1 MSYLSVSQLSKTYP
15 HAELP
20 ALLPID
26 FAIEEGEVISF
37 LGESGSG
44 KSTLLNLLAGLLD
57 ASEGTVHLAQEAIKG
72 PSSKLVAGY
81 ESIKLVQQGLKLSP
95 NMRVWENLRY
105 HLLRTTKSYQTQR
118 VAELLQLCQLD
129 GFAEKYPRELSGG
142 QQQRVAIGRA
152 IAKQPKLLLLDEPFS
167 NLDTIL
173 KQELLTSL
181 TEIIKKSGIT
191 AIFVMHD
198 TADALRISDRIG
210 IMKTGSLIQFAS
222 PVQIYDEPVSAYVA
236 RLIGQPTILK
246 ADQVRNFLP
255 NFHQNQQVCL
265 RESAIS
271 LGNGEENELRVQVQ
285 ECYFQGDYWKFVFKT
300 KQDLR
305 FYANI
310 PRKHSLQVG
319 QFVKIK
325 VDWEQ
330 AYIFKNEL
338 V

>member
-1 MSYLSVSQLSKTYP
+1 MSYLSVNQLSKTYP
-15 HAELP
+15 NATQA
-20 ALLPID
+20 ALLPTD
-26 FAIEEGEVISF
+26 FTVKEGEIISI

-57 ASEGTVHLAQEAIKG
+57 ASEGTIHLAQEQIKG

-105 HLLRTTKSYQTQR
+105 HLLRTTTTYQNQR
-118 VAELLQLCQLD
+118 IAELLELCQLS
-129 GFAEKYPRELSGG
+129 GFSEKYPRELSGG

-181 TEIIKKSGIT
+181 TQIIKKSGIT

-210 IMKTGSLIQFAS
+210 IMKAGNLIQFAS
-222 PVQIYDEPVSAYVA
+222 PIQIYDEPVNPYVA
-236 RLIGQPTILK
+236 RLVGQPSIFQ
-246 ADQVRNFLP
+246 ADQVHHFLA
-255 NFHQNQQVCL
+255 NLHANQQVCL

-271 LGNGEENELRVQVQ
+271 LSNDEENNLQVQVQ
-285 ECYFQGDYWKFVFKT
+285 DCYFQGDYWKFVFKSA
-300 KQDLR
+300 QDLH

-310 PRKHSLQVG
+310 PRKHSLQIG

-330 AYIFKNEL
+330 AHIFENE
-338 V
+338 